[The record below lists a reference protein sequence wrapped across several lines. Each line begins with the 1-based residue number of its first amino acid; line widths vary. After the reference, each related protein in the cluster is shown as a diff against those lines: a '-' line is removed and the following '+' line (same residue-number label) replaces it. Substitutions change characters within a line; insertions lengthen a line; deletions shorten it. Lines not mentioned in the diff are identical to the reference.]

1 MAQYCAR
8 GPCLSIEAF
17 REKRRETLDEGVSRS
32 VDYGLIMKTF
42 HVTMVS
48 SAVAIALFLPGLAR
62 GRERAQGQAQ
72 RGGQGQAV
80 PAAADAKVLARVRVP
95 TSRANIHSGPNSGN
109 EVLVLAPKGTAMPMI
124 GRRGEWIQ
132 VQLSPEIRKT
142 GILMRWYKNETTG
155 WMHDS
160 TVEFLTP
167 EAKPDAK

>member
-1 MAQYCAR
+1 
-8 GPCLSIEAF
+8 
-17 REKRRETLDEGVSRS
+17 
-32 VDYGLIMKTF
+32 
-42 HVTMVS
+42 MVS
-48 SAVAIALFLPGLAR
+48 SVVAIALMVPGLAR
-62 GRERAQGQAQ
+62 GAKGAQGQAQ

-95 TSRANIHSGPNSGN
+95 TAHANIHSGPNSGN
-109 EVLVLAPKGTAMPMI
+109 EVLVLAPKGTVMSMI

-132 VQLSPEIRKT
+132 VQLAPELRKT
-142 GILMRWYKNETTG
+142 GILMRWYKNEASG